1 MLYKK
6 LMFKPLIE
14 NPKARAKY
22 IILDNSVTV
31 HMNGL
36 ITAGTTTANERTKYA
51 IPVST
56 TSQKILGV
64 IIGYGKGEGGVPVE
78 VSKMSASSL
87 TTPSDNITGDK
98 YGVWY
103 IPASDRN
110 VEYEADLD
118 AAAGTTAGSS
128 GMGYFNIADDET
140 LDESTYAVATGTV
153 GQFFSYG
160 LADGETQKVKVRIE
174 KYL

>member
-1 MLYKK
+1 
-6 LMFKPLIE
+6 MFKPLVE

-36 ITAGTTTANERTKYA
+36 ITAGTTTADERTKYA
-51 IPVST
+51 VPVSG
-56 TSQKILGV
+56 TSDKILGV
-64 IIGYGKGEGGVPVE
+64 VIGYGKGDGGVPVE

-87 TTPSDNITGDK
+87 ATGATNITGDK

-128 GMGYFNIADDET
+128 GAGYFNIVSDVE
-140 LDESTYAVATGTV
+140 LDESTYVVATGTV

-160 LADGETQKVKVRIE
+160 LVEGETDKVKVRIE

>member
-1 MLYKK
+1 
-6 LMFKPLIE
+6 MFKPLVE

-31 HMNGL
+31 KLGGL
-36 ITAGTTTANERTKYA
+36 ITASTTTSDERTKYA
-51 IPVST
+51 VPVTSA
-56 TSQKILGV
+56 SQKILGV
-64 IIGYGKGEGGVPVE
+64 VIGYGKGEGGDPVE
-78 VSKMSASSL
+78 PSKMGASSL
-87 TTPSDNITGDK
+87 TTDSDNITNAK

-110 VEYEADLD
+110 IEYIADLD

-128 GMGYFNIADDET
+128 GLGYFNIADDVT
-140 LDESTYAVATGTV
+140 LDESSYTTSSGTV

>member
-1 MLYKK
+1 
-6 LMFKPLIE
+6 MFKPLVE

-51 IPVST
+51 KPVAN
-56 TSQKILGV
+56 TSEKILGV

-87 TTPSDNITGDK
+87 TAPSDNITGDK

-128 GMGYFNIADDET
+128 GMGYFNIVNDTT
-140 LDESTYAVATGTV
+140 LDESTYVVATGTV

-160 LADGETQKVKVRIE
+160 LVDGETQKVKVRIE